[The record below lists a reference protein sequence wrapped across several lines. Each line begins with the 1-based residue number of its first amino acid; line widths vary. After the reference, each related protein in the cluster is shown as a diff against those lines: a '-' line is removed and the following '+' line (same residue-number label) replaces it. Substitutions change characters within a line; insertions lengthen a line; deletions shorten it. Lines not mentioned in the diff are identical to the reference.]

1 MPSGRNN
8 MYNKSDDQF
17 LAIKATIECSR
28 QDYDDKIKKVTE
40 DLTAIITSMMD
51 QIKTLKY
58 SQENKYQPKDQDTD
72 TVAPNNKKAPPLNGG
87 HFTKIGGM

>member
-8 MYNKSDDQF
+8 MYKKSDDKF
-17 LAIKATIECSR
+17 LAIKATIESSR

-58 SQENKYQPKDQDTD
+58 SQEKKY
-72 TVAPNNKKAPPLNGG
+72 
-87 HFTKIGGM
+87 